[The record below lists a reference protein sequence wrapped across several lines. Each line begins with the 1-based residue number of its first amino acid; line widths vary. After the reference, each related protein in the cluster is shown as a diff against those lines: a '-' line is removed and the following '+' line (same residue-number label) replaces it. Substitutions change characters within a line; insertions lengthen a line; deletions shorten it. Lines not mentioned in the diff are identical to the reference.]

1 MTYGAGCLCGAVRF
15 SIAADPLGARTCWCR
30 LCQYLGAG
38 TATANVVFPRDKV
51 SWTGE
56 IRYHETLADSGNHMR
71 RGFCPECG
79 TPLTSEALERP
90 HLIFLRIGALDD
102 PDLIGPEMTLW
113 TSQAPDWACIS
124 DSLPRFDEQA
134 PPVA

>member
-1 MTYGAGCLCGAVRF
+1 MTHGAGCLCGAVRF
-15 SIAADPLGARTCWCR
+15 TIAADPLGARTCWCR

-56 IRYHETLADSGNHMR
+56 IRYHETVADSGNHMR

>member
-1 MTYGAGCLCGAVRF
+1 
-15 SIAADPLGARTCWCR
+15 
-30 LCQYLGAG
+30 
-38 TATANVVFPRDKV
+38 
-51 SWTGE
+51 
-56 IRYHETLADSGNHMR
+56 MR

-102 PDLIGPEMTLW
+102 PNLLGPEMTLW

-134 PPVA
+134 PPVG

>member
-102 PDLIGPEMTLW
+102 PDLIAPEMTLW

>member
-1 MTYGAGCLCGAVRF
+1 MTHAAGCLCGAVRF
-15 SIAADPLGARTCWCR
+15 TITADPLGARTCWCR
-30 LCQYLGAG
+30 LCQYLGGG

-51 SWTGE
+51 SWTGH
-56 IRYHETLADSGNHMR
+56 IRYHESIADSGNHMR
-71 RGFCPECG
+71 RGFCPKCG

-90 HLIFLRIGALDD
+90 HLVFLRIGALDD
-102 PDLIGPEMTLW
+102 PDLIGPDMTLW

-124 DSLPRFDEQA
+124 DNIPRFDEQA